1 MRKRTLTI
9 SSREV
14 ELNIVRSSR
23 RTVALYVKPGGTL
36 LVRAPWYVPVS
47 VLMQFAR
54 QKTLWI
60 ERQMKRLKDVKP
72 AGETTMIHDGSV
84 IPFIGR
90 QLTVQ
95 VTAGTRTTVVLEET
109 NLLLTIA
116 GEISSER
123 VTALAEAWYNL
134 EAKKHFISRTA
145 ELAAL
150 HSKLLPAPG
159 PVNVRRMKRRWG
171 TCHSSGAIWLNRELI
186 KKEAELI
193 DYVIIHELCHLLHP
207 NHGKEYYALLGMIIP
222 DFRELKKRL
231 QQ

>member
-1 MRKRTLTI
+1 MKKRTVTI
-9 SSREV
+9 PSGEV
-14 ELNIVRSSR
+14 DLDIVRSSR

-36 LVRAPWYVPVS
+36 LIRAPWYVPVP
-47 VLMQFAR
+47 VLMQFVR
-54 QKTLWI
+54 QKTEWI

-72 AGETTMIHDGSV
+72 VGETTPIDDGSV

-90 QLTVQ
+90 QITVK
-95 VTAGTRTTVVLEET
+95 VTEGSRTKANIDED

-123 VTALAEAWYNL
+123 ITALTGAWYL
-134 EAKKHFISRTA
+134 LKAREYFTTRTA

-150 HSKLLPAPG
+150 HSNLLPAPG

-171 TCHSSGAIWLNRELI
+171 TCHSSGAIWFNSELI
-186 KKEAELI
+186 KKDRELI
-193 DYVIIHELCHLLHP
+193 DYVIIHELCHLVHH
-207 NHGKEYYALLGMIIP
+207 NHGREYYELLGSIVP
-222 DFRELKKRL
+222 NYRELKKRL